1 MQVLKTKTLS
11 RICLITIIIMAL
23 LTGCGSSGN
32 RITPLSDYNAF
43 HTDFDFMDSST
54 KQVIS
59 DLIKSSVDWYNEV
72 EIPKDYSPV
81 DVDVFTSAPFTKFGE
96 QLSQINEEH
105 DYRSGSD
112 EGMKYLKGTMP
123 ALDIAG
129 SIWGI
134 TTNNDLEVTVGSD
147 TSASKIQVSEDDWN
161 NIKNKITTAIDF
173 YYGDGDRSEMNAY
186 TLESATKD
194 APVEE
199 TPSKNDTEPV
209 SNVPADKAVIEG
221 DHFSCSAEDFAA
233 LAQKKYNAKISK
245 TDFGQGNTEIYD
257 FYSNDDLK
265 TNYAVVEN
273 EDGKACYFAVLS
285 DDDVNSVVICVAMC
299 GVVDSYF
306 DSLSDNELIEI
317 LGNHYFAHDD
327 LVIFGIPNDDGKYY
341 YSFCPREYYEKN
353 YKELNKENAGDSN
366 QHEGNSSQNNDT
378 SQETH
383 FCEECGR
390 VASHSMTG
398 VASGKLEWYCDEHW
412 NEIQGIIGNM
422 EKDVGEGSASKHQ
435 CQASGCSK
443 EGTHQIVGISG
454 EYEYYCTEHYQAIV
468 DMYNKMKSQ

>member
-112 EGMKYLKGTMP
+112 EGMKYLKATMP

-129 SIWGI
+129 SVWGI

-147 TSASKIQVSEDDWN
+147 TSDSKIQVSEDDWN
-161 NIKNKITTAIDF
+161 NIKDKINTAIDF

-186 TLESATKD
+186 ASKD
-194 APVEE
+194 TAEE
-199 TPSKNDTEPV
+199 KPANEASSKNNTEPM
-209 SNVPADKAVIEG
+209 SEKPADKAVVEG
-221 DHFSCSAEDFAA
+221 DHFNCSAEDYAA
-233 LAQKKYNAKISK
+233 LVQKKYNAKISK

-422 EKDVGEGSASKHQ
+422 EKDVGEGSASEHQ